1 MNGVTQVPRLR
12 LRKHIWSAPGIRF
25 NRSFMMYVVI
35 KRVFDVL
42 ASGLLL
48 VVLAP
53 LLVALGVAIRLGSAG
68 PALFRQE
75 RAGQAG
81 RPFMFYKFRT
91 MRPGVDPFGP
101 SPKSGDDP
109 RLTRLGRF
117 LREYSLD
124 ELPQLVNIFRGDMSL
139 VGPRPLYVA
148 QRAEWDERQKKRLLV
163 KPGLTGLAQ
172 ISGRGALTREE
183 KLELDVRYVE
193 RASLGLDA
201 WILLMTFV
209 RVFARRGIYEER
221 YSQAEWTRGQASS
234 EPSPAVQRDKRPV
247 E

>member
-1 MNGVTQVPRLR
+1 
-12 LRKHIWSAPGIRF
+12 
-25 NRSFMMYVVI
+25 MYSLL
-35 KRVFDVL
+35 KRVFDLVV
-42 ASGLLL
+42 SGLTLAILL
-48 VVLAP
+48 P
-53 LLVALGVAIRLGSAG
+53 LLVGLAVAIRLGGRG

-81 RPFMFYKFRT
+81 RPFTFYKFRT
-91 MRPGVDPFGP
+91 MRPEVDPFGP
-101 SPKSGDDP
+101 SPKSGADP

-124 ELPQLVNIFRGDMSL
+124 ELPQLVNVFRGDMSL

-148 QRAEWDERQKKRLLV
+148 QMAEWDERQKKRLLV

-183 KLELDVRYVE
+183 KLELDARYVE
-193 RASLGLDA
+193 RSGLGLDA

-209 RVFARRGIYEER
+209 RLFARQGIYEKR
-221 YSQAEWTRGQASS
+221 YSQAEWTRGQASCGS
-234 EPSPAVQRDKRPV
+234 TAAARQGERL
-247 E
+247 EE